1 MIHPI
6 AQISCWIED
15 SSEEYKPPE
24 GFYVNKL
31 QGGQGEKASRRNT
44 KLFLD
49 LPLLPGR
56 AINVGRDHHVN
67 DISINHP
74 NVSRKHFVIYSVIY
88 DQNDVQK
95 QPYLVYVRDCQSLE
109 GTYVN
114 ETCIGNKEKGAAH
127 GFYISR
133 DVEVTVKP
141 YWKFRISLLYHTELK
156 CPLNSIQLK
165 ELTLFRHRYIITER
179 ILGRGAFAKIHLA
192 VDARTGKQLA
202 CKIHDLDRLR
212 RLAPSHDLIRRIRDE
227 TDILGKLKH
236 PNLPI
241 FEYAFHSAHT
251 FYTFIELATGGDL
264 FSMRLTRG
272 TFEEQDCKFVI
283 RQVVNAICYLHK
295 GGIAHRDLKP
305 ENIFFATGPDLTGRV
320 IVGDLGF
327 AKSTASGRMAS
338 RVGTDQYMAPEVE
351 YGGTHGLAVDIWS
364 LGMIVVFLLGPDEN
378 AVPSSVMKSNQAAIT
393 GWLDSIFEDPS
404 QQGISNSCQQFIR
417 SCLMFEPKRRLEAS
431 EAKHHSWFQQQPDK
445 QQFKFRMK
453 KNVETWKPAH
463 TIAPPIQELPDM
475 EQIYGTVHKG
485 EQDRMSYLS
494 TSPTNLGKRIFIDTI
509 PDGSDPQESPHFT
522 FPRPLKPKR
531 LKMTGLGAKIP
542 RSAPPMIS
550 NIYVA
555 SSEQT
560 QVKSS

>member
-6 AQISCWIED
+6 AQISCWIVED
-15 SSEEYKPPE
+15 SSGKYKPPE
-24 GFYVNKL
+24 GFYVNKS
-31 QGGQGEKASRRNT
+31 QGGEASRRST
-44 KLFLD
+44 ELFLD

-74 NVSRKHFVIYSVIY
+74 HVSRKHFVIYSVIY
-88 DQNDVQK
+88 DLNDVQK

-114 ETCIGNKEKGAAH
+114 EICIGNKEKGAAH

-133 DVEVTVKP
+133 DVIVTVQP
-141 YWKFRISLLYHTELK
+141 YWKFRISLLHHTELK

-165 ELTLFRHRYIITER
+165 ESTIFRHQYIITDR
-179 ILGRGAFAKIHLA
+179 TLGRGTFATVHLA
-192 VDARTGKQLA
+192 IDAKTGKQLA

-212 RLAPSHDLIRRIRDE
+212 RLTPSNSLIRRIRDE

-241 FEYAFHSAHT
+241 FEYAFRSTHT
-251 FYTFIELATGGDL
+251 LYTFIELATGGDL

-272 TFEEQDCKFVI
+272 AFDEQDCKFVI
-283 RQVVNAICYLHK
+283 RQVINAICYLHK

-305 ENIFFATGPDLTGRV
+305 ENIFFATGPDLMGRV

-351 YGGTHGLAVDIWS
+351 YSETHGLAVDIWS
-364 LGMIVVFLLGPDEN
+364 LGMIVVFLLAPDEN
-378 AVPSSVMKSNQAAIT
+378 AVPSSVMKINQAAIT
-393 GWLDSIFEDPS
+393 AWLDSVFEDPS
-404 QQGISNSCQQFIR
+404 QQRISNSCQQFIR
-417 SCLMFEPKRRLEAS
+417 SCLMFEPRRRLEAS

-445 QQFKFRMK
+445 QQFKFRLK
-453 KNVETWKPAH
+453 QNTEAWKPTS
-463 TIAPPIQELPDM
+463 TIAPPIQELPEI
-475 EQIYGTVHKG
+475 EQISDTVHKS
-485 EQDRMSYLS
+485 EQDRVSYLS
-494 TSPTNLGKRIFIDTI
+494 TLSTNLGKRTSIDTT
-509 PDGSDPQESPHFT
+509 PYGSAPKESSHFT
-522 FPRPLKPKR
+522 FPRAVRPKR
-531 LKMTGLGAKIP
+531 LNMTGAGAEIP
-542 RSAPPMIS
+542 QTTPPMIS
-550 NIYVA
+550 NIYVIP
-555 SSEQT
+555 SEQA
-560 QVKSS
+560 QAK

>member
-6 AQISCWIED
+6 AQISCWIVED
-15 SSEEYKPPE
+15 SSEEYKPP
-24 GFYVNKL
+24 
-31 QGGQGEKASRRNT
+31 
-44 KLFLD
+44 
-49 LPLLPGR
+49 
-56 AINVGRDHHVN
+56 
-67 DISINHP
+67 
-74 NVSRKHFVIYSVIY
+74 VIY
-88 DQNDVQK
+88 DLDDVQK

-114 ETCIGNKEKGAAH
+114 ETCIGNKEKGTAH

-133 DVEVTVKP
+133 NVVVTVKP

-156 CPLNSIQLK
+156 YPLNSIQLK
-165 ELTLFRHRYIITER
+165 ESTLFRDRYIITER

-283 RQVVNAICYLHK
+283 RQVVNAICYL

-305 ENIFFATGPDLTGRV
+305 ENIFFATGPDPTGRV

-364 LGMIVVFLLGPDEN
+364 LGMIVVFLLAPDEN
-378 AVPSSVMKSNQAAIT
+378 AVPSSAMKINQAAIT
-393 GWLDSIFEDPS
+393 GWLDSVFEDPS
-404 QQGISNSCQQFIR
+404 QQRISWKH
-417 SCLMFEPKRRLEAS
+417 PKRNIILGFS
-431 EAKHHSWFQQQPDK
+431 SNQ
-445 QQFKFRMK
+445 
-453 KNVETWKPAH
+453 
-463 TIAPPIQELPDM
+463 
-475 EQIYGTVHKG
+475 
-485 EQDRMSYLS
+485 
-494 TSPTNLGKRIFIDTI
+494 TSNN
-509 PDGSDPQESPHFT
+509 
-522 FPRPLKPKR
+522 
-531 LKMTGLGAKIP
+531 
-542 RSAPPMIS
+542 S
-550 NIYVA
+550 NFA
-555 SSEQT
+555 
-560 QVKSS
+560 